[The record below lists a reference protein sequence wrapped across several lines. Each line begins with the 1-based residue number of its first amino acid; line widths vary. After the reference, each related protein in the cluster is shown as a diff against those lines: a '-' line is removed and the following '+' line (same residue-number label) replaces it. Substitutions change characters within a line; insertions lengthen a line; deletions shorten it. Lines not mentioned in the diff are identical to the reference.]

1 MFLILFRQAFQP
13 LIVSSIQAWRKL
25 ICIAMCKWILACKTV
40 LGSPLVYKIYE
51 FLNGYIKGRWR
62 RRNWA
67 LSVVCPTPPGNSQ
80 QQNPEGPPLQ
90 KKWCFYTLLAYKL
103 WIGTAYGAKTFS
115 VIQKNMCDWTFIAC
129 ARHRPTAS
137 GYKKKYYVGVI
148 WRKNTWFNSCG
159 STSWVGRIP
168 CQWKYGRHRAVD
180 ILLSFSIPAR
190 LLFSL
195 CSPLAPFSA
204 HLNAWNRPVLTM
216 KMLHWVIGGD
226 NWSLQIIRG
235 QR

>member
-25 ICIAMCKWILACKTV
+25 ICIEMCKWILACKTV

-67 LSVVCPTPPGNSQ
+67 LSVVCPTPPGNSP
-80 QQNPEGPPLQ
+80 QQNPDGPPLQ
-90 KKWCFYTLLAYKL
+90 NKLCFYTLLAYKL
-103 WIGTAYGAKTFS
+103 WSGTAYGAKTFS

-137 GYKKKYYVGVI
+137 GYKKKLLC
-148 WRKNTWFNSCG
+148 RRNMKK
-159 STSWVGRIP
+159 
-168 CQWKYGRHRAVD
+168 KYM
-180 ILLSFSIPAR
+180 I
-190 LLFSL
+190 
-195 CSPLAPFSA
+195 
-204 HLNAWNRPVLTM
+204 
-216 KMLHWVIGGD
+216 
-226 NWSLQIIRG
+226 
-235 QR
+235 